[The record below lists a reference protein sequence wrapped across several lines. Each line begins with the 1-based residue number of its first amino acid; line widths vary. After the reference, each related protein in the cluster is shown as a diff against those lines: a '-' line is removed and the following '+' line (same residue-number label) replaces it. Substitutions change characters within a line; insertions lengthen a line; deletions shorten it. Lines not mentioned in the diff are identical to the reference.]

1 MRQRSHIEMS
11 AGARLLGLLHAVA
24 GSEPVT
30 LAQFE
35 ATQFDIDQVAGLIDA
50 LEALAPLVNAALT
63 GTPTAPTAPFGTSTT
78 QISTTAFVQEA
89 VQAIIGMAPEDL
101 DTLAEIAARLQ
112 TEESNYA
119 ALVSVVAGKLAKA
132 ANLSDLADAAA
143 ARDNLGLGALATL
156 ASVTPDQ
163 IALPNGPRLLG
174 RTDAGAGP
182 AQSLT
187 FAQVKA
193 ALGLGK
199 ADVGLSQVDNTA
211 DADKPVS
218 GPQAAAIAL
227 KADRADN
234 IVVVST
240 ATYTVQAADNGMVLE
255 FTNAGGCAL
264 TAPANLPAGV
274 NVICCQAAAG
284 KVTIAAAAGA
294 TLRNRQAFLRS
305 PGQWAEWSMRIR
317 ANVGGAAA
325 EWVISG
331 DLEAAS

>member
-11 AGARLLGLLHAVA
+11 GGARLLGLLNAVA
-24 GSEPVT
+24 ASEPVP
-30 LAQFE
+30 LGQFE
-35 ATQFDIDQVAGLIDA
+35 AMQFDIDQIAGLVGA
-50 LEALAPLVNAALT
+50 LTALAPLANAALT
-63 GTPTAPTAPFGTSTT
+63 GAPTAPTAAFGANTT
-78 QISTTAFVQEA
+78 QISTTAFVQSA
-89 VQAIIGMAPEDL
+89 IQAIIGMAPEDL

-156 ASVTPDQ
+156 ASVSPDQ

-187 FAQVKA
+187 LAQVKA

-199 ADVGLSQVDNTA
+199 ADVGLGQVDNTA

-218 GPQAAAIAL
+218 TPQATAL
-227 KADRADN
+227 ATKADRTDG
-234 IVVVST
+234 VVVVT
-240 ATYTVQAADNGMVLE
+240 GAAYTLQADDNGKVIE
-255 FTNAGGCAL
+255 FANAGAVAVTL
-264 TAPANLPAGV
+264 PADLPAGFNAV
-274 NVICCQAAAG
+274 GCQAGAG
-284 KVTIAAAAGA
+284 KVSLSAAAGA
-294 TLRNRQAFLRS
+294 ALRNRQGFGRS
-305 PGQWAEWSMRIR
+305 TGQWAEWSMRIR
-317 ANVGGAAA
+317 ANTGGAAA

-331 DLEAAS
+331 DLEASA